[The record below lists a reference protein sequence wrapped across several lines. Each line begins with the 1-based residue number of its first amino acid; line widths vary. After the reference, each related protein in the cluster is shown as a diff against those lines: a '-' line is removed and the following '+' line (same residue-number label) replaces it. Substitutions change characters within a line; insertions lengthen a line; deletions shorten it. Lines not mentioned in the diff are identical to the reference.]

1 MNVCKLEVL
10 FRYSLRIEAMLVK
23 LEFGDKLAEL
33 KPAIQTLEEGI
44 TGGFRERGL
53 DAWPV
58 IVVAYYLLHT
68 CRGPVL

>member
-1 MNVCKLEVL
+1 
-10 FRYSLRIEAMLVK
+10 MLVK